1 MDQPTPDAEAT
12 EELLRQARTGDEAAR
27 QELLARHRAYLCRFV
42 ELRLDPQLRPRLDP
56 SDVVQDAQLEAV
68 RRLPDYLREPG
79 LPFRLWLRQIAY
91 DRLLMAHRRHVQAGR
106 RAVGRDVAL
115 PDRSSVLLVRQLLA
129 GGPSPSEQLSRQ
141 ELARRVRQA
150 LAQLPAADRELL
162 MMRNFEG
169 LSSPEVAQVLG
180 ITPAAVRQR
189 YGRTVLRLRKL
200 LLATGL
206 PESQP

>member
-1 MDQPTPDAEAT
+1 MDRPAPDAEET
-12 EELLRQARTGDEAAR
+12 EHLLCQARAGDEPAR

-42 ELRLDPQLRPRLDP
+42 ELRLDPKLRPRLDP

-68 RRLPDYLREPG
+68 RRLPDYLRQPA

-91 DRLLMAHRRHVQAGR
+91 DRLLMAHRQHVQAAR

-115 PDRSSVLLVRQLLA
+115 PDCSSLLLAQQLLA
-129 GGPSPSEQLSRQ
+129 GGPTASEQVSRQ
-141 ELARRVRQA
+141 ELAGRVRQA
-150 LAQLPAADRELL
+150 MAQLAAADCDLL
-162 MMRNFEG
+162 VMRNFEG
-169 LSSPEVAQVLG
+169 LTSEEVAQVLE

-189 YGRTVLRLRKL
+189 YGRILLRLRKL